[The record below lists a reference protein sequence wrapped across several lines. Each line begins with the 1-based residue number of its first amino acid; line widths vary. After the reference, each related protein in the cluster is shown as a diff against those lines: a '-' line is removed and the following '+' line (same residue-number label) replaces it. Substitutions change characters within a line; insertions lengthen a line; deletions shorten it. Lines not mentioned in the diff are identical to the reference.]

1 MNIRTDIKEGQS
13 TMSLRFASLAAAA
26 ALAAASMSFP
36 QTGAAQSK
44 RVFIA
49 IGTGGPTGVYFV
61 TGNAICRMLHKE
73 AAEGRKKGRKHGIRC
88 SAPSTNGSTYN
99 IAQIKAGELDFGVA
113 QSDWQYHAY
122 HGSSDRVT
130 KFPKLRSV
138 FSVHPEA
145 YQLVVRKGSGIES
158 WKDLKG
164 KRLNIGNPGSGQ
176 RQTTELLMEKY
187 GTARDYFS
195 LTTELTSTEH
205 STALCDGKIDAFGYV
220 VGIPNS
226 GVAVAT
232 DGCLA
237 RIVSLNTDVEKK
249 LIADRPYYARAV
261 VPKGTYKSTTEDVET
276 FGVMATVVTSA
287 DVADSTVYEL
297 TRAVMENMNDF
308 RRLHPAYAKLQP
320 AGMIKDGLSAPHHP
334 GAAKYYREKGWIQ

>member
-1 MNIRTDIKEGQS
+1 MMVKG
-13 TMSLRFASLAAAA
+13 FATAATAIVLAAAGLGLAQPSEA
-26 ALAAASMSFP
+26 ANH
-36 QTGAAQSK
+36 

-61 TGNAICRMLHKE
+61 AGNAICRMLHKE
-73 AAEGRKKGRKHGIRC
+73 AAEGRKSGRKHGIRC

-122 HGSSDRVT
+122 NGTSKKVT
-130 KFPKLRSV
+130 NFPKLRAV

-145 YQLVVRKGSGIES
+145 YHLVVRKNSGIKS

-164 KRLNIGNPGSGQ
+164 KRFNVGNPGSGQ
-176 RQTTELLMEKY
+176 RQTTELLMQQY
-187 GTARDYFS
+187 NTPRSYFS

-237 RIVSLNTDVEKK
+237 KIVTLDTGIERK
-249 LIADRPYYARAV
+249 LIAERPYYARAV
-261 VPKGTYKSTTEDVET
+261 VPQGTYKSTTSDVVT
-276 FGVMATVVTSA
+276 FGVMATFVTSA
-287 DVADSTVYEL
+287 DVADSTVYEVA
-297 TRAVMENMNDF
+297 RAVMENIKDF
-308 RRLHPAYAKLQP
+308 RRLHPAFANLKP
-320 AGMIKDGLSAPHHP
+320 AGMIKDGLSAPLHP
-334 GAAKYYREKGWIQ
+334 GAAKFYREKGWLN

>member
-1 MNIRTDIKEGQS
+1 MTIR
-13 TMSLRFASLAAAA
+13 LASFAAAA
-26 ALAAASMSFP
+26 GIVAAACIGLP
-36 QTGAAQSK
+36 GTGAAQGK

-61 TGNAICRMLHKE
+61 AGNAICRMLHKE

-99 IAQIKAGELDFGVA
+99 IAQIKVGELDFGVS
-113 QSDWQYHAY
+113 QSDWQYHAF
-122 HGSSDRVT
+122 HGSSERVT

-145 YQLVVRKGSGIES
+145 YHLVVHRDSGITA
-158 WKDLKG
+158 WKGLKG
-164 KRLNIGNPGSGQ
+164 KRFNIGNPGSGQ

-187 GTARDYFS
+187 GTPRSYFS

-205 STALCDGKIDAFGYV
+205 STALCDGKIDAYGYV

-237 RIVSLNTDVEKK
+237 RIVTLNTDVEKN
-249 LIADRPYYARAV
+249 LIAERPYYARAV
-261 VPKGTYKSTTEDVET
+261 VPKGTYKSTAEDVET
-276 FGVMATVVTSA
+276 FGVMATIVTSA
-287 DVADSTVYEL
+287 DVADGTVYEL
-297 TRAVMENMNDF
+297 TRAVMENMDDF
-308 RRLHPAYAKLQP
+308 RRLHPAFAKLQP
-320 AGMIKDGLSAPHHP
+320 KGMIKDGLSAPHHP
-334 GAAKYYREKGWIQ
+334 GAAKYYREKGWIK